1 MRPSQ
6 PAALSLP
13 ANPRQPI
20 HVSQSTSAN
29 PRHDDRIHL
38 PPLLALAPPA
48 PVTESRP
55 TPAPLLPP
63 GSFTHPD
70 HHNLISVI
78 SIRISHPATLPK
90 LISQPAFSKV
100 PIDDDAQT
108 ETWEHFIFAVGRILL
123 RAEYCCG
130 QNIAVGRILLRAEYC
145 CGQNIAAGRILMLRG
160 IKFYCSI
167 RSISTAGLESM
178 PGLRRDSLPQT
189 SIEFDLANAFQSECI
204 ALQYLS
210 NPE

>member
-6 PAALSLP
+6 PAALSTP
-13 ANPRQPI
+13 ANPRY
-20 HVSQSTSAN
+20 
-29 PRHDDRIHL
+29 DDRLHL

-48 PVTESRP
+48 PVPESRP

-70 HHNLISVI
+70 YHNLISVI
-78 SIRISHPATLPK
+78 SVRISHPATLPK
-90 LISQPAFSKV
+90 LRGQPAFSKV

-108 ETWEHFIFAVGRILL
+108 ETGEHFIFAV
-123 RAEYCCG
+123 
-130 QNIAVGRILLRAEYC
+130 
-145 CGQNIAAGRILMLRG
+145 GRILMLRG

-178 PGLRRDSLPQT
+178 PGQRRDSLPQT
-189 SIEFDLANAFQSECI
+189 SIEFDLANAFPSECV